1 MYWPKEGSETYG
13 YIQVTLVREDI
24 MATYTIRTLQIRHLK
39 VYRIY
44 ILKWSVYDIIFT
56 NHISTT

>member
-1 MYWPKEGSETYG
+1 MKYLFFIYFSQRKCDMYWPKEGTETYG

-39 VYRIY
+39 VY
-44 ILKWSVYDIIFT
+44 VY
-56 NHISTT
+56 NNC